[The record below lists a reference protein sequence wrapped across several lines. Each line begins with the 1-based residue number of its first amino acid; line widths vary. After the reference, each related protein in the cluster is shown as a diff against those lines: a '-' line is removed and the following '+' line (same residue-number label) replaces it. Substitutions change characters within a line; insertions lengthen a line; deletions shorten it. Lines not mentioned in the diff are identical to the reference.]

1 MLNTNKK
8 VNSINYNYKLKQ
20 FKTTVVKDFKL
31 NKSLYLMIIP
41 VLLFY
46 ILFHYKPMYGLI
58 IAFKDFSP
66 AKGIMGS
73 DWVGLIHFKD
83 FISSF
88 YFKRILTNTLVINMV
103 NLIIGFPAPII
114 LALLIN
120 ELKNKIFTRTVQ
132 TLSYLPHFISLV
144 VVCGMIK
151 DFVSDTGIISQIVSW
166 FSGERINLLNF
177 PKYFVPVYVGS
188 EIWQGI
194 GWGTI
199 IYLAALAG
207 IDQEIYEAAR
217 VDGAS
222 KWQQV
227 IHVTIPGIM
236 PTIVILLILRV
247 GSMLNVGFE
256 KIILLY
262 SPATYETADVISSF
276 VYRKGLQE
284 FNFSY
289 SAAVGLFNSIVNFVL
304 LITSNKISKKV
315 NDTALW

>member
-20 FKTTVVKDFKL
+20 FKTIIVKDFKL

-46 ILFHYKPMYGLI
+46 ILFHYKPMYGLV
-58 IAFKDFSP
+58 IAFKEFSP

-73 DWVGLIHFKD
+73 DWVGLVHFKD
-83 FISSF
+83 FITSF

-120 ELKNKIFTRTVQ
+120 ELKSKIFTRTVQ

-151 DFVSDTGIISQIVSW
+151 DFVSDTGIISQMVSW
-166 FSGERINLLNF
+166 FTGERINLLNF

-188 EIWQGI
+188 EIWQGV

-289 SAAVGLFNSIVNFVL
+289 SAAVGLFNSIINFVL